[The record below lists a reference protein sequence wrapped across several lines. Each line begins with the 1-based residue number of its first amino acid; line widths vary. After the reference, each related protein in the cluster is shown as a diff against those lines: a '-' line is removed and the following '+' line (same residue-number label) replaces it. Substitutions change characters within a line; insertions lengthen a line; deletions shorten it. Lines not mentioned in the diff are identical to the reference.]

1 MEATADQPVSRPE
14 DARRDRVTWRRMW
27 LMVGV
32 VGIVAFVVFVVLQ
45 GGTLIYYVLMSWFV
59 ALAMEPAVSRLSRWM
74 PRGVATMLVMVT
86 AVLALVGF
94 FWAFGALLVD
104 QLTALVTAIPD
115 IATDVLAKVNSA
127 TSSDYTFDQLLSGTG
142 LNPSDLAGYAEDVAF
157 GLLGILAA
165 ILSTAFGLFAVA
177 FFVFYISVGMPT
189 LRAWLAHRMSPRLQV
204 PFLTAWD
211 LTRIKVGGYIA
222 ARVVLAAIN
231 ASASAVVFAL
241 IGLPYWLPLALWT
254 GLVAQF
260 IPNVGTYIS
269 IALPVLVGLTSGN
282 PIIGVYALIWGIA
295 YQQVENVTLEPRI
308 SARAVDVHPAVSFGS
323 ALLGAQLFGL
333 SGALLAVPIAATAMA
348 MLEIYKRR
356 YELTAE
362 TEDRVAALVETS
374 VSGDDEEPREEHEQ
388 ADADAGEPAAA
399 DAAPTAVTDTA
410 STAVADRQ
418 SREA

>member
-1 MEATADQPVSRPE
+1 
-14 DARRDRVTWRRMW
+14 
-27 LMVGV
+27 
-32 VGIVAFVVFVVLQ
+32 
-45 GGTLIYYVLMSWFV
+45 
-59 ALAMEPAVSRLSRWM
+59 
-74 PRGVATMLVMVT
+74 
-86 AVLALVGF
+86 
-94 FWAFGALLVD
+94 
-104 QLTALVTAIPD
+104 
-115 IATDVLAKVNSA
+115 
-127 TSSDYTFDQLLSGTG
+127 
-142 LNPSDLAGYAEDVAF
+142 
-157 GLLGILAA
+157 
-165 ILSTAFGLFAVA
+165 
-177 FFVFYISVGMPT
+177 
-189 LRAWLAHRMSPRLQV
+189 
-204 PFLTAWD
+204 
-211 LTRIKVGGYIA
+211 YIA

-231 ASASAVVFAL
+231 SFFSGIVFAL
-241 IGLPYWLPLALWT
+241 VGLPYWLPLALWT

-269 IALPVLVGLTSGN
+269 IALPVIVGLTSGE
-282 PIIGVYALIWGIA
+282 PILGLYVLIWGIA

-418 SREA
+418 SREV